1 VVAPLRE
8 LFRLS
13 RNRRRLLLE
22 AWSLVVL
29 SRLSLWTL
37 PKRTVKRALS
47 ASSPT
52 PGSDAPQE
60 SIEQLMWAVSAAARR
75 VPGAS
80 CLTQAIAATTLLARH
95 GHRSTLRLGVRKDEQ
110 NRLHAHA
117 WVESGERVVP
127 GGTVDDFVT
136 LPANGLQLP

>member
-1 VVAPLRE
+1 VAPLRE

-75 VPGAS
+75 VPRAS

-117 WVESGERVVP
+117 WVESGERVVL

>member
-1 VVAPLRE
+1 VAPLRE

-117 WVESGERVVP
+117 WVESGERVVL

>member
-1 VVAPLRE
+1 VAPLRE

-47 ASSPT
+47 ASAPT
-52 PGSDAPQE
+52 PVSEAPQE
-60 SIEQLMWAVSAAARR
+60 SIEQLMWAVNAAARR
-75 VPGAS
+75 VPRAS

-117 WVESGERVVP
+117 WVESGERVVL
-127 GGTVDDFVT
+127 GGSVDDFVT